1 MFKQKVALIT
11 GITGQDGSYL
21 AEFLLEKG
29 YMVHGIKRRAS
40 SLNTQR
46 IDHIYQDPHIEN
58 AHFKLH
64 YGDLSDTS
72 NLIRIVQETQPDE
85 IYNLGAQSHVAVS
98 FESPEYTA
106 DIDAIGTLRLLEA
119 IRILGLEKKTR
130 FYQAS
135 TSELYGQVQ
144 EIPQKETT
152 PFYPRSPYA
161 AAKMYAY
168 WITVNYREAYGM
180 YACNGILFNHE
191 SPRRGE
197 TFVTRKITRGLA
209 NIAQGLESCI
219 YMGNLDALRDWGHAK
234 DYVRMQW
241 MMLQQDSPDDFVI
254 ATGVQYNVRQ
264 FIEWSAA
271 ELGVTLKFEGQGIDE
286 TATVISILGNKAPA
300 IKVGDVIVRI
310 DPRYFR
316 PTEVETLLGDPTKA
330 KEKLGWV
337 PEIKVQEMCAEMVA
351 FDLEAA
357 KQHAL
362 LKSHGFVINVSLES

>member
-1 MFKQKVALIT
+1 MTTKVALIT

-29 YMVHGIKRRAS
+29 YIVHGIKRRAS
-40 SLNTQR
+40 LFNTQR
-46 IDHIYQDPHIEN
+46 IDQIYQDPHVNN

-72 NLIRIVQETQPDE
+72 NLIRIIQETQPDE
-85 IYNLGAQSHVAVS
+85 IYNLGAMSHVAVS

-106 DIDAIGTLRLLEA
+106 DVDAIGTLRILEA
-119 IRILGLEKKTR
+119 IRILGLERKTR

-135 TSELYGQVQ
+135 TSELYGLVQ

-161 AAKMYAY
+161 VAKLYAY
-168 WITVNYREAYGM
+168 WITINYREAYGM

-209 NIAQGLESCI
+209 NIAQGLDECL

-241 MMLQQDSPDDFVI
+241 LMMQQDQPEDFVI
-254 ATGVQYNVRQ
+254 ATGVQYSVRQ
-264 FIEWSAA
+264 FIEWSAK
-271 ELGVTLKFEGQGIDE
+271 ELGITLRFEGKGVNEVAIIAKIEGNQ
-286 TATVISILGNKAPA
+286 APTVKA
-300 IKVGDVIVRI
+300 GDVIVKI

-316 PTEVETLLGDPTKA
+316 PTEVETLLGDPAKA
-330 KEKLGWV
+330 KQKLGWE
-337 PEIKVQEMCAEMVA
+337 PEITVQEMCAEMVA
-351 FDLEAA
+351 TDLAEA
-357 KQHAL
+357 KRHAL
-362 LKSHGFVINVSLES
+362 LRKHGYDVNVSVE

>member
-1 MFKQKVALIT
+1 LT
-11 GITGQDGSYL
+11 
-21 AEFLLEKG
+21 
-29 YMVHGIKRRAS
+29 
-40 SLNTQR
+40 R
-46 IDHIYQDPHIEN
+46 II
-58 AHFKLH
+58 
-64 YGDLSDTS
+64 
-72 NLIRIVQETQPDE
+72 QETQPDE

-106 DIDAIGTLRLLEA
+106 DVDAMGTLRILEA
-119 IRILGLEKKTR
+119 IRILGLEKKAR

-144 EIPQKETT
+144 ETPQKETT

-161 AAKMYAY
+161 VAKLYAY
-168 WITVNYREAYGM
+168 WITVNYREAYGI

-209 NIAQGLESCI
+209 NISQGLEDCL
-219 YMGNLDALRDWGHAK
+219 YMGNIDALRDWGHAK

-241 MMLQQDSPDDFVI
+241 MMLQQDTPDDFVI
-254 ATGVQYNVRQ
+254 ATGKQYSVRQ
-264 FIEWSAA
+264 FIEW
-271 ELGVTLKFEGQGIDE
+271 
-286 TATVISILGNKAPA
+286 TATALGMQLHWEGEGVNE
-300 IKVGDVIVRI
+300 VGYADGKVIVRI

-330 KEKLGWV
+330 KQKLGWT
-337 PEIKVQEMCAEMVA
+337 PEITAQQMCAEMVA
-351 FDLEAA
+351 ADLAQA

-362 LKSHGFVINVSLES
+362 LKANGYSVNVSVE